1 MSRLAETGNQSP
13 SFMRT
18 PRTSNDIPDF
28 AAEGG
33 KTGALLRTT
42 DWSATALG
50 PIEDWSQS
58 LRTSVGIM
66 LHSGHPMYVAW
77 GPSLNLLFNDAYLQ
91 ILGARAKNPADV
103 FGKPFKEVWPDVWP
117 EAKPRL
123 DRAMDGISSWHEDH
137 PFSVTRNG
145 YPEQMYV
152 TFSSSPIREES
163 GAVAGVF
170 CACIETT
177 GKVLAA
183 RQRDEA
189 LQELAAS
196 NEKLRLAT
204 DAAQLGFF
212 EHDLQTGEVSCSKR
226 TKEHFGLPPDAA
238 IPEDMFVP
246 AVHTDDRDLG
256 QRETNAFLSPAVDG
270 YHESEYR
277 TISLEDERERW
288 IVARGRLFVDET
300 GQPLRLVGTTMDI
313 TERKQAEQRERQVA
327 AKALAAAEA
336 NAKFRTFFEQGSY
349 FAAVMMLDGTV
360 IEANRRSL
368 DACGFTRE
376 QIIGRKFW
384 ECGWWNR
391 SEELAEMVRH
401 GARLAAAGQLFRRE
415 TVYFVADGSQRALDL
430 VIAPVTDDTG
440 QVLFIAPTGIDI
452 TERKQVEEQLR
463 LLDRMSEITRAAADP
478 KAIMMQIP
486 WLLGEYLHATRC
498 AYADVESDND
508 RFTIRQDW
516 IADDVAS
523 TAGSY
528 SLNRFG
534 ARVAA
539 AMRQGRTLVLHDVQ
553 RELAPDEGAD
563 SFLAVDIKAIICCP
577 LVKDGRLIAMM
588 GVHQDRPRN
597 WTANEIQLLE
607 EVAERSWVHIER
619 LRAIEALREA
629 DRRKTEFLATLAH
642 ELRNPL
648 APIQTGLDVMRLGGG
663 NPAAIS
669 KVRDM
674 MERQLGHMVRL
685 VNDLLDVSRISRGQV
700 DLRKEM
706 VSLKSIVASAV
717 ETSMPL
723 IEAGEHQLNV
733 DVPDDPLQ
741 VEVDPTRMAQ
751 VLSNLLNNAAKY
763 TPNGGRIE
771 LSAHCDGSDV
781 LISVTDT
788 GVGIPAESLASVFE
802 MFAQIGQYKDRAQ
815 GGLGIGLTLAR
826 RLVEL
831 HGGQLS
837 ASSEGPG
844 KGSCFTVRLPLA
856 GSGGVERIAAVG
868 SRRTANT
875 DRSDGVRVMIVDDNV
890 DAAESLSVLLEIG
903 GHEVRIAN
911 DGYRALLL
919 AQEFRPQIVFLDI
932 GMPGMN
938 GYDVARRLR
947 ILPGMEHVTLVAV
960 TGWGAENDRARASEA
975 GFDQH
980 LTKPAALSDVNAIL
994 STLFKSI
1001 SIDTTI

>member
-1 MSRLAETGNQSP
+1 
-13 SFMRT
+13 MRT
-18 PRTSNDIPDF
+18 PRTSAN
-28 AAEGG
+28 
-33 KTGALLRTT
+33 AL
-42 DWSATALG
+42 AL
-50 PIEDWSQS
+50 
-58 LRTSVGIM
+58 
-66 LHSGHPMYVAW
+66 
-77 GPSLNLLFNDAYLQ
+77 
-91 ILGARAKNPADV
+91 
-103 FGKPFKEVWPDVWP
+103 
-117 EAKPRL
+117 
-123 DRAMDGISSWHEDH
+123 
-137 PFSVTRNG
+137 
-145 YPEQMYV
+145 
-152 TFSSSPIREES
+152 
-163 GAVAGVF
+163 
-170 CACIETT
+170 
-177 GKVLAA
+177 
-183 RQRDEA
+183 RQRDDA
-189 LQELAAS
+189 LQELATS

-212 EHDLQTGEVSCSKR
+212 EHDLQTGEINCSKR
-226 TKEHFGLPPDAA
+226 TMEHFGLLPDAVVSK
-238 IPEDMFVP
+238 DMFVP
-246 AVHTDDRDLG
+246 AFHPDDRERMR
-256 QRETNAFLSPAVDG
+256 RETEAFFSAPGDG
-270 YHESEYR
+270 YYESEYR
-277 TISLEDERERW
+277 TVSLADERERW

-300 GQPLRLVGTTMDI
+300 GRPLRLVGTTMDI

-360 IEANRRSL
+360 IEANRLSL
-368 DACGFTRE
+368 DACGFTRD

-401 GARLAAAGQLFRRE
+401 GSRLAAAGQLFRRE
-415 TVYFVADGSQRALDL
+415 TVYFVADGSQRVLDL

-440 QVLFIAPTGIDI
+440 RVLFIAPTGIDI

-463 LLDRMSEITRAAADP
+463 LLDRMSEATRAAANP
-478 KAIMMQIP
+478 KSIMMQIP
-486 WLLGEYLHATRC
+486 RLLGEYLHATRC
-498 AYADVESDND
+498 AYADVEPDND
-508 RFTIRQDW
+508 RFTIHYDW
-516 IADDVAS
+516 MADGAAS
-523 TAGSY
+523 TVGSY
-528 SLNRFG
+528 SLNLFG
-534 ARVAA
+534 ARAAA

-553 RELAPDEGAD
+553 RELASTEGDD
-563 SFLAVDIKAIICCP
+563 SFMAIDVGAIICCP
-577 LVKDGRLIAMM
+577 LMKDGRLIAMM
-588 GVHQDRPRN
+588 AVHQNRPRN

-607 EVAERSWVHIER
+607 EVAERSWGHIER
-619 LRAIEALREA
+619 LRAIDALREA

-648 APIQTGLDVMRLGGG
+648 APIQTGLDVMRLGGS

-674 MERQLGHMVRL
+674 MERQLGHMVHL
-685 VNDLLDVSRISRGQV
+685 VNDLLDVSRITRGQV
-700 DLRKEM
+700 DLKKEL
-706 VSLKSIVASAV
+706 VALKSIVASAV

-723 IEAGEHQLNV
+723 IEAGAHQLNV
-733 DVPDDPLQ
+733 DVPGEPLQ
-741 VEVDPTRMAQ
+741 LDVDPTRMAQ

-771 LSAHCDGSDV
+771 LSARCNGNDV

-831 HGGQLS
+831 HDGQLL
-837 ASSEGPG
+837 ASSEGSG
-844 KGSCFTVRLPLA
+844 KGSRFTVRLPLA
-856 GSGGVERIAAVG
+856 SDGSAERLVAG
-868 SRRTANT
+868 SKRGAANT
-875 DRSDGVRVMIVDDNV
+875 GRAGGVRVLIVDDNV

-903 GHEVRIAN
+903 GHAARIAN

-947 ILPGMEHVTLVAV
+947 KLPGMAQVTLVAV
-960 TGWGAENDRARASEA
+960 TGWGAENDRLRASEA

-994 STLFKSI
+994 STLFKSQ
-1001 SIDTTI
+1001 SIDTAT